1 VRKLLQSFL
10 LAALGIAWHS
20 SDVKAGNATAGG
32 ALCKPLTAGSYIAG
46 TVEFLNTG
54 SAPMTVSCPVP
65 MDSVKLGSTV
75 AFRLRGRFLSSST
88 GFSCTAY
95 VNNQNGSIVAGVG
108 PLSTDGPGTGTFTL
122 GPGQGWS
129 VNIPSN
135 VDTNMYVVQCEV
147 PGNFSTIYTVR
158 AETP

>member
-1 VRKLLQSFL
+1 MKKLLQLSLF
-10 LAALGIAWHS
+10 AALGIASLS
-20 SDVKAGNATAGG
+20 SDVQAGSATAGG
-32 ALCKPLTAGSYIAG
+32 ALCKPLSTGSYIAG

-54 SAPMTVSCPVP
+54 SSSMVVSCPVP

-75 AFRLRGRFLSSST
+75 IFRLRGKDLSSSA

-95 VNNQNGSIVAGVG
+95 VNNQNGSIVASVG
-108 PLSTDGPGTGTFTL
+108 PLSTDVAGTGTFTL

-129 VNIPSN
+129 VSNLTN
-135 VDTNMYVVQCEV
+135 VDTNMYVIQCEV

-158 AETP
+158 AE